1 MRKRNTL
8 PGEMMGQ
15 TSGAGE
21 RRRPTARAVASG
33 ALAAAAVLAL
43 TVVGVQRSHR
53 VDVERRAT
61 ADTQAL
67 AGVSSGV
74 GADLERGLRGVAAA
88 ATAVPTQG
96 LGAASFQ
103 AVAASVPGS
112 TAVGFVPRTGS
123 LPETAGPPV
132 LSSEDR
138 ADEAVAALL
147 DRARDTGEPQM
158 GATIDLGDGP
168 RTPLVAPVYDV
179 TEAPG
184 PPRTSADRR
193 ARLAGWVVAP
203 IDLGAVVEARTP
215 DGIVAA
221 IEGDGVAY
229 EGSSVVDAAGLPEQV
244 LSIEGRT
251 LRVRAGAPGDVG
263 YAAATMAL
271 AVGGA
276 VLAVI
281 AATAVL
287 AGAARVRSLRSEAGR
302 RREQVRLI
310 GEVAPLVQQSLEL
323 ADVLPAVAVQLSDHF
338 GLAGV
343 ALSTGAGRASQ
354 TELFSLGA
362 APAPT
367 AAAVLQPPRQLAAGE
382 TLTLALQRGGR
393 SVALLQ
399 IVAGRSLDRTELE
412 SLRALTELVTAAMV
426 NASLYASQQE
436 AMHRLRELDGLKTVF
451 LGTASHELRTPATA
465 IAGFAS
471 LLASRWEQFPEEQRR
486 DFAGRIA
493 ANARSLSAVVQD
505 LLDFSL
511 FDRGGMAVSLEPVDL
526 GALSE
531 SVVHRLEPVFT
542 DHEIVCTTSPAPP
555 VAGDGNGLERVVTNL
570 LTNAVKFSPPGSTIS
585 VSVGASGAGAALV
598 VSDQGPGVPI
608 DEREQVF
615 TRFYRGTGEAVV
627 QTRGV
632 GIGLSVV
639 AEFVARMR
647 GEVTV
652 DDAPGGGARFTVRLP
667 AFVETL
673 EEQEMEHAPTA

>member
-1 MRKRNTL
+1 
-8 PGEMMGQ
+8 MMGQ

-21 RRRPTARAVASG
+21 RWRPPTRAAVLA
-33 ALAAAAVLAL
+33 ALAAAAVLVL
-43 TVVGVQRSHR
+43 TIAGVQRSHLL
-53 VDVERRAT
+53 DVERRAT
-61 ADTQAL
+61 ADTEAL
-67 AGVSSGV
+67 AGVSAGV
-74 GADLERGLRGVAAA
+74 GADIERGLRGVASAA
-88 ATAVPTQG
+88 AAVPTQG
-96 LGAASFQ
+96 LGAAAGP
-103 AVAASVPGS
+103 AVAESVPGS
-112 TAVGFVPRTGS
+112 TAVGFVPVAGPV
-123 LPETAGPPV
+123 PEVGGPPV

-138 ADEAVAALL
+138 SDEAVAALL

-158 GATIDLGDGP
+158 GATIDLGEGP
-168 RTPLVAPVYDV
+168 RTPLVAPVYEAVD
-179 TEAPG
+179 APG
-184 PPRTSADRR
+184 PPRTSAERR
-193 ARLAGWVVAP
+193 GRLSGWVVAP
-203 IDLGAVVEARTP
+203 VDLGALVDRRTP
-215 DGIVAA
+215 EGVVAA
-221 IEGDGVAY
+221 VEGDGVVY
-229 EGSSVVDAAGLPEQV
+229 ESSSGADAAGLPEQV

-251 LRVRAGAPGDVG
+251 LRLRAGSPGEVG
-263 YAAATMAL
+263 YPAPTMAL
-271 AVGGA
+271 AIGGA
-276 VLAVI
+276 LVAIAAATTVLA
-281 AATAVL
+281 AS
-287 AGAARVRSLRSEAGR
+287 ARYRSLQSESGR
-302 RREQVRLI
+302 RRDQVRLI
-310 GEVAPLVQQSLEL
+310 GDVAPLVQQSLEL

-354 TELFSLGA
+354 TELFSIGE

-367 AAAVLQPPRQLAAGE
+367 ASAVLQPPQRLAAGE

-436 AMHRLRELDGLKTVF
+436 AMQRLRELDGLKTVF

-471 LLASRWEQFPEEQRR
+471 LLASRWDQFPEEQRR

-511 FDRGGMAVSLEPVDL
+511 FDRGGLAVSLQPVDL

-542 DHEIVCTTSPAPP
+542 DHEIVCTTTPAPP
-555 VAGDGNGLERVVTNL
+555 VAGDDNALERVVTNL

-585 VSVGASGAGAALV
+585 VSVAATGDGVALV
-598 VSDQGPGVPI
+598 VSDQGPGVPV

-667 AFVETL
+667 AIIAVL
-673 EEQEMEHAPTA
+673 DEQETEDAPTA